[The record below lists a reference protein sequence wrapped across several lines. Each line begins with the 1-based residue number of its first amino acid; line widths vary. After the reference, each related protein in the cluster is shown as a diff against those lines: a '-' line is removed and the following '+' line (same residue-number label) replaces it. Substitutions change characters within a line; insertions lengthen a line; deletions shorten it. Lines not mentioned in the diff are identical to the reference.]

1 MAGATDTQGDLP
13 LVLTP
18 LLMSHHVKQT
28 IELLRQLILWLLQ
41 QSGKLIAPNPVNCAH
56 PQHISKAI
64 CHPAKHL
71 IAEGMT
77 PTVIESFEVINI
89 KQQQP
94 EALPPQLQRALVLL
108 EGSPI
113 HDTGQR
119 VPQQRILPLEEAG
132 PDLIDL
138 VQAASHKPGI
148 GLGDG
153 GRTLQIAHD
162 TGQ

>member
-1 MAGATDTQGDLP
+1 MAGAADTQGDLS

-41 QSGKLIAPNPVNCAH
+41 QSGKLIATNPVNRAH
-56 PQHISKAI
+56 PQHISKTVG
-64 CHPAKHL
+64 HPTQHL

-94 EALPPQLQRALVLL
+94 EALPLSSSALLCCSKARRFMIPVR
-108 EGSPI
+108 GS
-113 HDTGQR
+113 R
-119 VPQQRILPLEEAG
+119 NSASCPLRKLA
-132 PDLIDL
+132 L
-138 VQAASHKPGI
+138 
-148 GLGDG
+148 
-153 GRTLQIAHD
+153 T
-162 TGQ
+162 